1 MSDTAT
7 EATEATEHVD
17 ESTVDDTTSEETT
30 EGQDALGDAGKKALD
45 SMKAERNAARKEAR
59 EARRALEELQAKA
72 GKPTEDPDKPDLDA
86 IRAEAE
92 KAALTKANER
102 VLRSEVKAAA
112 TGRLADPADAYKF
125 LDLTQFEVDSDGAVD
140 ADEIADAIDDLVKSK
155 PYLAAQGG
163 KRFQGSADGGTRKEA
178 AGPTQLTRADMARM
192 SPEQIA
198 EADEKGQ
205 FDEALGRK

>member
-1 MSDTAT
+1 MSET
-7 EATEATEHVD
+7 ATEATEHVD
-17 ESTVDDTTSEETT
+17 ESTVDDTTSEDTPI

-72 GKPTEDPDKPDLDA
+72 GKPTEDADKPDLDA

-92 KAALTKANER
+92 KAALSKANER

-140 ADEIADAIDDLVKSK
+140 ADEIADAIEDLVKSK

-198 EADEKGQ
+198 EADERGQ

>member
-1 MSDTAT
+1 MSEAAT
-7 EATEATEHVD
+7 ETTETVD
-17 ESTVDDTTSEETT
+17 ESTVDDDTASEETT

-59 EARRALEELQAKA
+59 EARRALEDLQAKA
-72 GKPTEDPDKPDLDA
+72 GKPTEDADKPDLDA

-178 AGPTQLTRADMARM
+178 AGPIQLSRADMARM

-198 EADEKGQ
+198 EADERGQ